1 MVINDL
7 WVCTTKKSLGV
18 LEMRAYKSIGALG
31 IRRRGPSENKA
42 HYLDN
47 TSSVLS
53 RLHSYNTQN
62 ISCYKDQRL

>member
-31 IRRRGPSENKA
+31 IRCRGPSENKA

-47 TSSVLS
+47 TKH
-53 RLHSYNTQN
+53 RLHSYNAQN